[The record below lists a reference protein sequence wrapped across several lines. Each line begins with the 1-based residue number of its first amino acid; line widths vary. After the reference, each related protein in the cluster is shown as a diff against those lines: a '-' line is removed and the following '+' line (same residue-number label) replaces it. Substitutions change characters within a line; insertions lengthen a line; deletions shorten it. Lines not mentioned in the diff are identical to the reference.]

1 MANPSRPV
9 RDVLPQ
15 FLGTASTRQTLQQRA
30 ALRAFVAQH
39 YPAGYSLR
47 VLAELTGRS
56 QTAIRRALDET
67 GLPRRGPGAPRV
79 TRAD

>member
-1 MANPSRPV
+1 MAYPSRPV

-15 FLGTASTRQTLQQRA
+15 FQGTATTRQTRDQRD

-79 TRAD
+79 TRPG